1 MNFVSLE
8 KYLNGAR
15 TAGTELEA
23 AAEQT
28 FPALA
33 QNVLEYAEQFAF
45 CGESLE
51 DLAGQLRAV
60 RLQLT
65 SPHQADS
72 LPSISLRVREIFRES
87 RERIQKAEIERNQEF
102 RNVLNMLSE
111 ALTHVS
117 SRNERSKNT
126 YKALEQSLQSASK
139 LDNVTAI
146 RNRLSR
152 VLEFIRSEEQLE
164 RETGGK
170 AEDAI
175 GTQLLQAQQ
184 SASRF
189 RVRLLDRRSALEQI
203 RLAAE
208 GGQGLQGGL
217 FVCSQLQPIRVRH
230 GNEICDDLI
239 DELGRRELQDL
250 VPGGAVY
257 RWSPISIILLWKAEN
272 GSESREAVLRQL
284 KPAYEHR
291 VLVGNR
297 MATFRVAFKSLVTH
311 LSGQMVEI
319 AKNLDQFEKD
329 VR

>member
-1 MNFVSLE
+1 VSFVSLE

-15 TAGTELEA
+15 AAGTELKAEA
-23 AAEQT
+23 GDP
-28 FPALA
+28 FPPLA
-33 QNVLEYAEQFAF
+33 QDVLEYAEQFAF

-51 DLAGQLRAV
+51 DLAGQLRAI
-60 RLQLT
+60 RQQLT
-65 SPHQADS
+65 APSRADS
-72 LPSISLRVREIFRES
+72 LSSISLRVREIFRES

-117 SRNERSKNT
+117 SRSERSKNT
-126 YKALEQSLQSASK
+126 YKALEHSLQSASK
-139 LDNVTAI
+139 LETVSAI

-152 VLEFIRSEEQLE
+152 VLEFIRNEEQLE
-164 RETGGK
+164 KETGGK
-170 AEDAI
+170 AENAI

-189 RVRLLDRRSALEQI
+189 RVRLLDRRQALHQI
-203 RLAAE
+203 QVAAE
-208 GGQGLQGGL
+208 GSQGLQGAL

-239 DELGRRELQDL
+239 DELGRKELQDL
-250 VPGGAVY
+250 APGGAVY
-257 RWSPISIILLWKAEN
+257 RWSPISILLLWKAEN

-291 VLVGNR
+291 ALVGNR
-297 MATFRVAFKSLVTH
+297 MATFRVAFKSLVTS
-311 LSGQMVEI
+311 LGGQMTEI